1 MIGIINIVLLLV
13 GLLLLAKGADIF
25 VEGAGQLAARM
36 GIPPLV
42 VGLTIVALGTSAPEA
57 AIAITSAAQ
66 SAGDM
71 AIAGVF
77 GSNIVNTLVIL
88 GVTALIAEVPMRR
101 STMRYEVPFVLLVT
115 TALLALGIHDGELGR
130 ADSLLLLTLLAG
142 YVMYL
147 VRMARS
153 TDELNEEPAEGESP
167 FKRSLYRLVLLCVA
181 GAASI
186 CMGAQFTVDGAT
198 AIAQALGMSERVV
211 GLTVVALGTSLP
223 ELVTSLA
230 AARKGQADIAIGNV
244 VGSSIFN
251 VLFVLGVSGVIAPM
265 PFARELIF
273 DGMVALAAVTLLLIV
288 CLRSKRLSRAGGVT
302 LLAGY
307 TAYLGTVLAG

>member
-153 TDELNEEPAEGESP
+153 TDELNEEPAEGRAPSNV
-167 FKRSLYRLVLLCVA
+167 RSTGWSCYAWR
-181 GAASI
+181 
-186 CMGAQFTVDGAT
+186 
-198 AIAQALGMSERVV
+198 
-211 GLTVVALGTSLP
+211 
-223 ELVTSLA
+223 
-230 AARKGQADIAIGNV
+230 
-244 VGSSIFN
+244 
-251 VLFVLGVSGVIAPM
+251 APH
-265 PFARELIF
+265 PFAW
-273 DGMVALAAVTLLLIV
+273 ALS
-288 CLRSKRLSRAGGVT
+288 LRWMAPRQLRRLWACPSAWWD
-302 LLAGY
+302 
-307 TAYLGTVLAG
+307 